1 MKLSGRE
8 TQAKIM
14 TPAEAMKRIN
24 VILAHAWMVRTFLK
38 HADEIQEDEEM
49 LEVHRMIFDYARAL
63 EPSFQRQDAKEYLHR
78 ARGKL
83 PKLKRMAELFARE
96 HRRVSD
102 HTNFEMA
109 AASLSGCV
117 HQIEEI
123 LAQVSPGGDQSA
135 TD

>member
-38 HADEIQEDEEM
+38 HADEIQGDEEM
-49 LEVHRMIFDYARAL
+49 LEVHRVIFDYIRAL

-102 HTNFEMA
+102 HTNFDMA

-117 HQIEEI
+117 QQIEEI
-123 LAQVSPGGDQSA
+123 LAQVQPGGGHA
-135 TD
+135 AGP

>member
-1 MKLSGRE
+1 
-8 TQAKIM
+8 
-14 TPAEAMKRIN
+14 MKRIN

-49 LEVHRMIFDYARAL
+49 LEVHRMIFDYIRAL

-83 PKLKRMAELFARE
+83 PKLKRVADLFARE

-117 HQIEEI
+117 QRIEEI